1 MGIAPSHVDD
11 PDVAETTTTGESKTN
26 DNKNT
31 INGIVLPSLGEVPG
45 DLECAICAEV
55 RATFVFPFARIF
67 CISSVSI
74 RLSFV
79 VVVSRARV
87 KIHGKNNTK
96 KSYYLR
102 AYRAL

>member
-45 DLECAICAEV
+45 ELECAICAEV
-55 RATFVFPFARIF
+55 VRLFGVVFSVYFLYLFLFFRIF
-67 CISSVSI
+67 
-74 RLSFV
+74 
-79 VVVSRARV
+79 
-87 KIHGKNNTK
+87 
-96 KSYYLR
+96 
-102 AYRAL
+102 